1 MRPQNCPLKICKKH
15 SQNSALKKNAEA
27 GDKEYK
33 YSKERYKI
41 LLVFFFSKCGLRC
54 SKITSQSGTN
64 SYPVGFLNNYRHVV
78 LANDTILIS
87 KFLTKMFR
95 NTSRYN

>member
-15 SQNSALKKNAEA
+15 SQNSALNKNAEA

-41 LLVFFFSKCGLRC
+41 LLVFFFPNADFAVQRSLR
-54 SKITSQSGTN
+54 SLG
-64 SYPVGFLNNYRHVV
+64 R
-78 LANDTILIS
+78 ILIQ
-87 KFLTKMFR
+87 
-95 NTSRYN
+95 